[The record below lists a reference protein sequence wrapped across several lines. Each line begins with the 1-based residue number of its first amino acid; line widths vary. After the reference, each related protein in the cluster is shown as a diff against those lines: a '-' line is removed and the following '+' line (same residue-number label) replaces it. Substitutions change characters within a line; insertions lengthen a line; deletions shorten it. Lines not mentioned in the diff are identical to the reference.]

1 MERADA
7 PRGGTQEGVRVG
19 AEGGE
24 GAGKTRE
31 QNTGPR
37 PAPEKKKKRKI
48 GERETKRGPEY
59 NPLPRDCF
67 GEFSESQSRLL
78 CSGNNRVCFP
88 LLFSLLW
95 EPQVVSL

>member
-31 QNTGPR
+31 QRKEGRGRRSVDQNSTYDTTPR
-37 PAPEKKKKRKI
+37 
-48 GERETKRGPEY
+48 G
-59 NPLPRDCF
+59 RDCF
-67 GEFSESQSRLL
+67 AIGEFSESQSRLL
-78 CSGNNRVCFP
+78 CSVLQTLKKNWGREG
-88 LLFSLLW
+88 LLW
-95 EPQVVSL
+95 SPE